1 MMTNLVAHSFIRS
14 SAHSSRSMQTTEKIL
29 YSSPQI
35 LSDLSRFFG
44 TDHEEKFLRFSSRS
58 HFSTSPR
65 EGRFLV
71 GLTSDRLKLRRNKQ
85 KNTVN
90 ISLRI
95 NIFNER
101 AIEE

>member
-35 LSDLSRFFG
+35 LSRRFFG